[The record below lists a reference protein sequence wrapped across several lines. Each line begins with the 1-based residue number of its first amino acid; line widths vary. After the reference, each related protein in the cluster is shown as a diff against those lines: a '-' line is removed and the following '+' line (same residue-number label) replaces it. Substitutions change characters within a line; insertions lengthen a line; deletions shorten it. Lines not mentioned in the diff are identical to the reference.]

1 MIKYIFNVKQ
11 RQRSGGAALE
21 QQLPG
26 YPLPWWPSSGPCPQ
40 GECRRCLVTSLP
52 GPLPREEFDSLQ
64 FGPAQCRNPPH
75 AAALVIKLS
84 LALLPSWWARWSQN
98 LRGAP
103 PTSPECCGI
112 CHPRALRLLSPAR
125 QANPCMCLAIRGVQ
139 GLLRLRGPWG
149 HQRDPP
155 GPFTCSPQ
163 KIWGPMGSPCLRGAH
178 HQALGVHLQE
188 ARPAAH
194 AGYPRNRPH
203 LSGGNGGDSR
213 VGKAH
218 GLLGSVPVEA
228 WAWEAPPRA
237 GVTCTVCA
245 LQTPRA
251 RAQRKTAPAAGRG
264 RGGAAAV
271 LGAGPQAGGRT
282 GDGPGAPA
290 SRGGQPAPEADPGP
304 EGGGRGV
311 GRAVPGHP
319 AQRDRSRLS
328 EHPSPHTPSP

>member
-11 RQRSGGAALE
+11 CQRSGGAALE

-84 LALLPSWWARWSQN
+84 LALLPSWWARWAQN

-178 HQALGVHLQE
+178 HQALGVHLTGGPARSTCGLRQE
-188 ARPAAH
+188 Q
-194 AGYPRNRPH
+194 
-203 LSGGNGGDSR
+203 
-213 VGKAH
+213 
-218 GLLGSVPVEA
+218 
-228 WAWEAPPRA
+228 APPVRWE
-237 GVTCTVCA
+237 
-245 LQTPRA
+245 
-251 RAQRKTAPAAGRG
+251 RG
-264 RGGAAAV
+264 RLQGREGPWLAGKCPCGGMG
-271 LGAGPQAGGRT
+271 LGGT
-282 GDGPGAPA
+282 
-290 SRGGQPAPEADPGP
+290 PESWCDVHRVCPTDA
-304 EGGGRGV
+304 
-311 GRAVPGHP
+311 
-319 AQRDRSRLS
+319 
-328 EHPSPHTPSP
+328 